1 MMRGFGESLSCV
13 SPQLR
18 PVGGRGHSWI
28 GVLIIFCVV
37 VVVVVVLLLLLLFLD
52 PKFVSSGI

>member
-1 MMRGFGESLSCV
+1 M